1 MRKGLGA
8 GFRSVPVLLFL
19 ALVIGTQVGAQTV
32 ESSSRLD
39 WETNSFVMTLEA
51 RLTEEDARS
60 AGVLF
65 RSQTRLDQTFPR
77 ELFNGLL
84 PVPVD
89 SRQVI
94 EDAVRADP
102 DLASRIADLATTA
115 ERDVPRPAPDLR
127 GISRSYRI
135 PMFPDLTSLF
145 VNHTVPFQMER
156 VVRWVPTREFTGVVI
171 YAADPLPIHG
181 TGDNT
186 TNPDTALIIPALLP
200 QIYDTNLRPV
210 LEQDMVRPAAIE
222 RWGVV
227 HYTDQTDP
235 DSWRQRAG
243 TQPLRIMARRLFG
256 IIPSDIIISPEDADR
271 ILASEHNRNLLRE
284 GRIVV
289 ITPTAQLEIRN

>member
-1 MRKGLGA
+1 MLLG
-8 GFRSVPVLLFL
+8 FLFL
-19 ALVIGTQVGAQTV
+19 SATGQALAQSI
-32 ESSSRLD
+32 ESRSSLD
-39 WETNSFVMTLEA
+39 WQTNSFVMTLEA
-51 RLTEEDARS
+51 RIDERASRS
-60 AGVLF
+60 AGALF
-65 RSQTRLDQTFPR
+65 RAQTGLDQAFPR
-77 ELFNGLL
+77 ELFDGLL

-127 GISRSYRI
+127 GISRSYRV
-135 PMFPDLTSLF
+135 PMFPHLTSLF
-145 VNHTVPFQMER
+145 VQHSVPFQMER
-156 VVRWVPTREFTGVVI
+156 VVRWVPTREFTGIVI
-171 YAADPLPIHG
+171 YAAEPLPVHG
-181 TGDNT
+181 TGGTT
-186 TNPDTALIIPALLP
+186 TNPDTALIVPALLP

-210 LEQDMVRPAAIE
+210 LETDMVRPSAID

-227 HYTDQTDP
+227 HYTNRTNP
-235 DSWRQRAG
+235 DAWRERAG

-256 IIPSDIIISPEDADR
+256 IIPTDIVISAEDADR

-289 ITPTAQLEIRN
+289 ITPTQQLEIRNESIN